1 MPNGIPEPAL
11 QPLHPEKPE
20 PPIVAGYVW
29 QKIASGKTSVNAPR
43 IQVQRTINGRIRRI
57 AVRQVFPLPG
67 PEYTMTERVFRRDW
81 RPCYALLDACGVFDR
96 WAR

>member
-29 QKIASGKTSVNAPR
+29 QKIASGKTSVNAPKIR
-43 IQVQRTINGRIRRI
+43 ITQDGFEIR
-57 AVRQVFPLPG
+57 AKPVNFSGKHGFTL
-67 PEYTMTERVFRRDW
+67 MNERGITRNILRRDW
-81 RPCYALLDACGVFDR
+81 RPC
-96 WAR
+96 